1 MIETFVSRPN
11 WAPPVIE
18 HKLLPF
24 YSTLQEFGFNP
35 NTIGKNQTPL
45 RSPFEDVLRLMGR
58 CKCTIVLGLPQIFVE
73 SGTVKHA
80 SVQERFTLPTEWN
93 QIEAT
98 MSLMHNLPTLVLL
111 HKTVS
116 ARGIFE
122 KGAAN
127 IFVHGFDCLESNW
140 LDGVKPAL
148 RALRAEVSSA

>member
-24 YSTLQEFGFNP
+24 YSLLQEFGFNP

-45 RSPFEDVLRLMGR
+45 RSPFEDVRRLMAR
-58 CKCTIVLGLPQIFVE
+58 CKCTIVLGLPQIFIDA
-73 SGTVKHA
+73 GRVKHA
-80 SVQERFTLPTEWN
+80 PVLEKFTLPTEWN

-98 MSLMHNLPTLVLL
+98 MSLMHDLPTLVLL
-111 HKTVS
+111 HKTVT

-122 KGAAN
+122 RGAAN
-127 IFVHGFDCLESNW
+127 IFVHEFDSLADGW
-140 LDGVKPAL
+140 LDDVKPAL
-148 RALRAEVSSA
+148 RSLRGEVAS